1 MNRLNDEGIS
11 QAKGLNEL
19 MKKEAKFDLVVI
31 SPLTRTLQTME
42 YAFDGIDCPR
52 IVNPVLL

>member
-11 QAKGLNEL
+11 QAKSLNEL
-19 MKKEAKFDLVVI
+19 MMKESKFDLIVV

-42 YAFDGIDCPR
+42 YAFSGIDCPR
-52 IVNPVLL
+52 IVQPV